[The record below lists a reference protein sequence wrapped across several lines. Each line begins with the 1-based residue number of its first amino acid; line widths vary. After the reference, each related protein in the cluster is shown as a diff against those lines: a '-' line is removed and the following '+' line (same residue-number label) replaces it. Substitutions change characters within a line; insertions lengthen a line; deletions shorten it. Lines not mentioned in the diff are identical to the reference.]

1 MEDEKK
7 CFGLLY
13 SVKYLSK
20 KNVLQ
25 MNITI
30 IQNEL
35 KHFCVS
41 FSLK

>member
-7 CFGLLY
+7 RFGLLY
-13 SVKYLSK
+13 SVKYFAK

-35 KHFCVS
+35 KHFVCH
-41 FSLK
+41 FL